1 MKSSK
6 SRVGGRMWT
15 VLILFGLI
23 GQFAWTLENMYFN
36 VFIYHVFGASSDLIA
51 TMVAASAATATVTTL
66 LMGALSDRVGR
77 RKIFICLG
85 YILWGLTVCAFAFLS
100 VENLSAVVP
109 AASVG
114 LVGSVLVIILDCVM
128 TFFGS
133 TANDAALNAYITDRI
148 TPAQRGRTEG
158 VLSVLPLLSMLIV
171 FGGFDSLTIN
181 GQWKEFFLIFGVLT
195 VIAGILGFFLIRE
208 PERKPSKNDSYFS
221 DLLYGFRPSVIRE
234 NVDLYLAL
242 TAFAVFSIAMQVHYP
257 YLIIYMQNYLQFENY
272 ALALGIVLLVASAG
286 SVVAGRLMERVG
298 RIPFFIGSAIV
309 LTAGMLLMYGMRDF
323 WPVVIAGIVMM
334 AGYLALTAVGNA
346 MVRDATPKDKAGMF
360 QGIRMI
366 FYVLIPMVTGP
377 YIGAAVIANSGQTYT
392 ELGMVK
398 QVPTP
403 AIFLAAA
410 ICMLSLAVPLFFI
423 IRRNKRNAGQ

>member
-1 MKSSK
+1 MHKEK
-6 SRVGGRMWT
+6 IGGRMWT

-23 GQFAWTLENMYFN
+23 GQLAWTLENMYFN
-36 VFIYHVFGASSDLIA
+36 VFVYNVFGASSEMIA

-77 RKIFICLG
+77 RKLFICAG

-100 VENLSAVVP
+100 IENLSAVVP

-148 TPAQRGRTEG
+148 SPAGRGKTEG

-171 FGGFDSLTIN
+171 FGGFDSMTVN
-181 GQWKEFFLIFGVLT
+181 GQWKEFFLIFGGLT
-195 VIAGILGFFLIRE
+195 VLVGILGIFLIRE
-208 PERKPSKNDSYFS
+208 PQATPNKNNSYFA
-221 DLLYGFRPSVIRE
+221 DLFYGFRPTVIKE

-242 TAFAVFSIAMQVHYP
+242 AAFAVFSIAMQVHYP
-257 YLIIYMQNYLQFENY
+257 YLIIYMQSYLKFDNY
-272 ALALGIVLLVASAG
+272 ALALGIVLIAASLI
-286 SVVAGRLMERVG
+286 SVLAGRWMEKVG
-298 RIPFFIGSAIV
+298 RIPFFIGSAVV
-309 LTAGMLLMYGMRDF
+309 LAVGLVLMYVMREF
-323 WPVVIAGIVMM
+323 WLVVMAGIVMM
-334 AGYLALTAVGNA
+334 SGYLTVTAAGNA
-346 MVRDATPKDKAGMF
+346 IVRDATPKGKAGMF

-366 FYVLIPMVTGP
+366 FYVLVPMVTGP

-392 ELGMVK
+392 DLGQVK

-403 AIFLAAA
+403 EIFLAAA
-410 ICMLSLAVPLFFI
+410 ICMLLLAVPVFFI
-423 IRRNKRNAGQ
+423 LRRKTHGK

>member
-1 MKSSK
+1 MHKEK
-6 SRVGGRMWT
+6 IGGRMWT

-23 GQFAWTLENMYFN
+23 GQLAWTLENMYFN
-36 VFIYHVFGASSDLIA
+36 VFVYHVFGASSEMIA

-77 RKIFICLG
+77 RKIFICAG

-114 LVGSVLVIILDCVM
+114 LVGSVLVIVLDCVM

-148 TPAQRGRTEG
+148 SPAGRGKTEG

-171 FGGFDSLTIN
+171 FGGFDSMTVN

-195 VIAGILGFFLIRE
+195 VVAGILGIFLIRE
-208 PERKPSKNDSYFS
+208 PQATPNKNNSYFS
-221 DLLYGFRPSVIRE
+221 DLFYGFRPSVIKE

-242 TAFAVFSIAMQVHYP
+242 AAFAVFSIAMQVHYP
-257 YLIIYMQNYLQFENY
+257 YLIIYMQSYLKFDNY
-272 ALALGIVLLVASAG
+272 ALALGIVLIVASLI
-286 SVVAGRLMERVG
+286 SVLAGRWMEKVG
-298 RIPFFIGSAIV
+298 RMPFFIGSAVV
-309 LTAGMLLMYGMRDF
+309 LAVGLLLMYVMRDF
-323 WPVVIAGIVMM
+323 WLVVIAGIVMM
-334 AGYLALTAVGNA
+334 SGYLAVTAAGNA
-346 MVRDATPKDKAGMF
+346 IVRDATPKGKAGMF

-392 ELGMVK
+392 DLGQVK

-403 AIFLAAA
+403 EIFLAAA
-410 ICMLSLAVPLFFI
+410 ICMLLLAVPVFFI
-423 IRRNKRNAGQ
+423 LRRKKHGK

>member
-1 MKSSK
+1 MQKEK
-6 SRVGGRMWT
+6 IGGRMWT
-15 VLILFGLI
+15 ILILFGLI
-23 GQFAWTLENMYFN
+23 GQLAWTLENMYFN
-36 VFIYHVFGASSDLIA
+36 VFVYNVFGASSEMIA

-77 RKIFICLG
+77 RKIFICAG

-100 VENLSAVVP
+100 IENLSAVVP
-109 AASVG
+109 AASVS

-148 TPAQRGRTEG
+148 SPAGRGKTEG

-171 FGGFDSLTIN
+171 FGGFDSMTVN

-195 VIAGILGFFLIRE
+195 VVAGILGIFLIRE
-208 PERKPSKNDSYFS
+208 PQATPNKNDSYFY
-221 DLLYGFRPSVIRE
+221 DLFYGFRPSVIKK
-234 NVDLYLAL
+234 NIDLYLAL
-242 TAFAVFSIAMQVHYP
+242 IAFAVFSIAMQVHYP
-257 YLIIYMQNYLQFENY
+257 YLIIYMQSYLNFDNY
-272 ALALGIVLLVASAG
+272 ALALGIVLIAASLI
-286 SVVAGRLMERVG
+286 SVLAGRWMEKVG
-298 RIPFFIGSAIV
+298 RMPFFIGSALV
-309 LTAGMLLMYGMRDF
+309 LAVGLLLMYVMRDF

-334 AGYLALTAVGNA
+334 SGYLAVTAAGNA
-346 MVRDATPKDKAGMF
+346 IVRDATPKGKAGMF

-392 ELGMVK
+392 DLGQVK

-403 AIFLAAA
+403 EIFLAAA
-410 ICMLSLAVPLFFI
+410 ICMLLLVVPVFCIL
-423 IRRNKRNAGQ
+423 RRNKHGK

>member
-1 MKSSK
+1 MKK
-6 SRVGGRMWT
+6 IGARMWT
-15 VLILFGLI
+15 ILILFGLV
-23 GQFAWTLENMYFN
+23 GQLAWTLENMYFN
-36 VFIYHVFGASSDLIA
+36 VFVYNVFGASSDMIA

-77 RKIFICLG
+77 RKPFICGG

-114 LVGSVLVIILDCVM
+114 LIGSILVIILDCVM

-148 TPAQRGRTEG
+148 TPAQRGRSEG

-171 FGGFDSLTIN
+171 FGGFDSMTQN
-181 GQWKEFFLIFGVLT
+181 GQWKEFFLIFGILT
-195 VIAGILGFFLIRE
+195 VLVGILGLFLIRE
-208 PERKPSKNDSYFS
+208 PQANPHKNDSYFF
-221 DLLYGFRPSVIRE
+221 DLFYGFRPSVIRA

-242 TAFAVFSIAMQVHYP
+242 AAFAVFSIAMQVHYP
-257 YLIIYMQNYLQFENY
+257 YLIIYMQNYLKFDNY
-272 ALALGIVLLVASAG
+272 ALALGIVLIVASIA
-286 SVVAGRLMERVG
+286 SIFAGRLMEKVG
-298 RIPFFIGSAIV
+298 RLPFFIGSAGV
-309 LTAGMLLMYGMRDF
+309 LTVGLLLMYVMKDF

-334 AGYLALTAVGNA
+334 SGYLALTAVGNA
-346 MVRDATPKDKAGMF
+346 IVRDATPKDKAGMF

-392 ELGMVK
+392 ELGVVK

-403 AIFLAAA
+403 AIFLTAA
-410 ICMLSLAVPLFFI
+410 ICMLALAVPLFFM
-423 IRRNKRNAGQ
+423 IRRNKRNAAK

>member
-1 MKSSK
+1 MHKEK
-6 SRVGGRMWT
+6 IGGRMWT
-15 VLILFGLI
+15 ILILFGLI
-23 GQFAWTLENMYFN
+23 GQLAWTLENMYFN
-36 VFIYHVFGASSDLIA
+36 VFVYNVFGASSDMIA

-77 RKIFICLG
+77 RKIFICAG

-114 LVGSVLVIILDCVM
+114 LVGSVLVIVLDCVM

-148 TPAQRGRTEG
+148 SPAGRGKTES

-171 FGGFDSLTIN
+171 FGGFDAMTVN

-195 VIAGILGFFLIRE
+195 VAAGILGIFLIRE
-208 PERKPSKNDSYFS
+208 PQATPNKNDSYFS
-221 DLLYGFRPSVIRE
+221 DLFYGFRPSVIKK

-242 TAFAVFSIAMQVHYP
+242 IAFAVFSIAMQVHYP
-257 YLIIYMQNYLQFENY
+257 YLIIYMQSYLKFDNY
-272 ALALGIVLLVASAG
+272 ALALGIVLITASLI
-286 SVVAGRLMERVG
+286 SVLAGRWMEKVG
-298 RIPFFIGSAIV
+298 RMPFFIGSAIV
-309 LTAGMLLMYGMRDF
+309 LAVGLLLMYVMRDF
-323 WPVVIAGIVMM
+323 WLVVIAGIVMM
-334 AGYLALTAVGNA
+334 SGYLAVTAAGNA
-346 MVRDATPKDKAGMF
+346 IVRDATPKGKAGMF

-377 YIGAAVIANSGQTYT
+377 YIGAAVIRGSGQTYT
-392 ELGMVK
+392 ELGVVK

-403 AIFLAAA
+403 EIFLAAA
-410 ICMLSLAVPLFFI
+410 ICMLLLAVPVFFI
-423 IRRNKRNAGQ
+423 LRRNKHGK

>member
-1 MKSSK
+1 MKK
-6 SRVGGRMWT
+6 IGARMWT
-15 VLILFGLI
+15 ILILFGLV
-23 GQFAWTLENMYFN
+23 GQLAWTRENMYFN
-36 VFIYHVFGASSDLIA
+36 VFGYNVFGASSDMIA

-77 RKIFICLG
+77 RKPFICGG

-114 LVGSVLVIILDCVM
+114 LIGSILVIILDCVM

-148 TPAQRGRTEG
+148 TPAQRGRSEG

-171 FGGFDSLTIN
+171 FGGFDSMTQN
-181 GQWKEFFLIFGVLT
+181 GQWKEFFLIFGILT
-195 VIAGILGFFLIRE
+195 VLVGILGLFLIRE
-208 PERKPSKNDSYFS
+208 PQANPHKNDSYFS
-221 DLLYGFRPSVIRE
+221 DLFYGFRPSVIRA

-242 TAFAVFSIAMQVHYP
+242 AAFAVFSIAMQVHYP
-257 YLIIYMQNYLQFENY
+257 YLIIYMQNYLKFDNY
-272 ALALGIVLLVASAG
+272 ALALGIVLIVASIA
-286 SVVAGRLMERVG
+286 SIFAGRLMEKVG
-298 RIPFFIGSAIV
+298 RLPFFIGAAGV
-309 LTAGMLLMYGMRDF
+309 LTVGLLLMYVMKDF
-323 WPVVIAGIVMM
+323 WLVVIAGSVRMS
-334 AGYLALTAVGNA
+334 GYLALTAVGNA
-346 MVRDATPKDKAGMF
+346 IVRDATPKDKAGMF

-392 ELGMVK
+392 ELGVVK

-403 AIFLAAA
+403 AIFLTAA
-410 ICMLSLAVPLFFI
+410 ICMLALAVPLFFM
-423 IRRNKRNAGQ
+423 IRRNKRNAAK

>member
-1 MKSSK
+1 MKK
-6 SRVGGRMWT
+6 IGARMWIIL
-15 VLILFGLI
+15 VLFGLV
-23 GQFAWTLENMYFN
+23 GQLAWTLENMYFN
-36 VFIYHVFGASSDLIA
+36 VFVYNVFGASSDMIA

-66 LMGALSDRVGR
+66 LMGALSDRIGR
-77 RKIFICLG
+77 RKPFICGG

-100 VENLSAVVP
+100 VENLSAIVP

-114 LVGSVLVIILDCVM
+114 FLGSVLVIILDCIM

-171 FGGFDSLTIN
+171 FGGFDAMTQN
-181 GQWKEFFLIFGVLT
+181 GQWKEFFLIFGILT
-195 VIAGILGFFLIRE
+195 VLVGILGLFLIRE
-208 PERKPSKNDSYFS
+208 PHAEPHKNNSYFS
-221 DLLYGFRPSVIRE
+221 DLFYGFRPSVIKA

-242 TAFAVFSIAMQVHYP
+242 AAFAVFSIAMQVHYP
-257 YLIIYMQNYLQFENY
+257 YLIIYMQNYLQFDNY
-272 ALALGIVLLVASAG
+272 ALALGVVLIVASIA
-286 SVVAGRLMERVG
+286 SVLAGRLIEKVG
-298 RIPFFIGSAIV
+298 RLPFFIGSSIV
-309 LTAGMLLMYGMRDF
+309 LTVGLVLMYGMRDF

-334 AGYLALTAVGNA
+334 SGYLALTAVGNA
-346 MVRDATPKDKAGMF
+346 IVRDATPKDKAGMF

-392 ELGMVK
+392 ELGVVK

-403 AIFLAAA
+403 AIFLTAA
-410 ICMLSLAVPLFFI
+410 ICMLALTVPLFFM
-423 IRRNKRNAGQ
+423 IRRNKRNAAK

>member
-1 MKSSK
+1 MKK
-6 SRVGGRMWT
+6 IGARMWIIL
-15 VLILFGLI
+15 VLFGLV
-23 GQFAWTLENMYFN
+23 GQLAWTLENMYFN
-36 VFIYHVFGASSDLIA
+36 VFVYNVFGASSDMIA

-77 RKIFICLG
+77 RKPFICGG

-114 LVGSVLVIILDCVM
+114 LIGSVLVIILDCVM

-148 TPAQRGRTEG
+148 TPAQRGRSEG

-171 FGGFDSLTIN
+171 FGGFDSMTQN
-181 GQWKEFFLIFGVLT
+181 GQWKEFFLIFGILT
-195 VIAGILGFFLIRE
+195 VLVGILGFFLIRE
-208 PERKPSKNDSYFS
+208 PQATPNKNDSYFS
-221 DLLYGFRPSVIRE
+221 DLFYGFRPSVIKA

-242 TAFAVFSIAMQVHYP
+242 AAFAVFSIAMQVHYP
-257 YLIIYMQNYLQFENY
+257 YLIIYMQNYLKFDNY
-272 ALALGIVLLVASAG
+272 ALALGIVLIVASIG
-286 SVVAGRLMERVG
+286 SVLAGRLMEKVG
-298 RIPFFIGSAIV
+298 RLPFFIGSAAV
-309 LTAGMLLMYGMRDF
+309 LTVGLLLMYVMKEF

-334 AGYLALTAVGNA
+334 SGYLALTAVGNA
-346 MVRDATPKDKAGMF
+346 IVRDATPKDKAGMF

-392 ELGMVK
+392 DLGVVK

-403 AIFLAAA
+403 AIFLTAA
-410 ICMLSLAVPLFFI
+410 ICMLALAVPLFFM
-423 IRRNKRNAGQ
+423 IRRNKRNAAK

>member
-1 MKSSK
+1 MNREKI
-6 SRVGGRMWT
+6 GARMWT
-15 VLILFGLI
+15 ILVVFGLV
-23 GQFAWTLENMYFN
+23 GQLAWTLENMYFN
-36 VFIYHVFGASSDLIA
+36 VFIYNVFSASSGLIA

-77 RKIFICLG
+77 RKIFICGG
-85 YILWGLTVCAFAFLS
+85 YVLWGLTVCAFAFLS
-100 VENLSAVVP
+100 VESLSAILP

-114 LVGSVLVIILDCVM
+114 LVGSILVIILDCVM

-133 TANDAALNAYITDRI
+133 SANDAALNAYITDRI
-148 TPAQRGRTEG
+148 SPAARGKTEG

-171 FGGFDSLTIN
+171 FGGFDSLTQQ
-181 GQWKEFFLIFGVLT
+181 GKWKEFFLIFGLLT
-195 VIAGILGFFLIRE
+195 VAVGVLGFFLMKE
-208 PERKPSKNDSYFS
+208 GEAKPSRNNSYFS

-257 YLIIYMQNYLQFENY
+257 YLIIYMQNYLGFDNY
-272 ALALGIVLLVASAG
+272 ALALGIVLIVASLG
-286 SVVAGRLMERVG
+286 SIVAGRLMDKAG
-298 RIPFFIGSAIV
+298 RLPFLIGSAAV
-309 LTAGMLLMYGMRDF
+309 LTLGMILMYMTREF
-323 WPVVIAGIVMM
+323 WTVVVSGIVMM

-346 MVRDATPKDKAGMF
+346 MVRDATPKGKAGMF

-377 YIGAAVIANSGQTYT
+377 YIGAAVIRGSGQTYT
-392 ELGMVK
+392 ELGVVK

-403 AIFLAAA
+403 AIFLTAALLMGLL
-410 ICMLSLAVPLFFI
+410 IVPIFFML
-423 IRRNKRNAGQ
+423 RREKRGK